1 MAAMEQR
8 SQTQS
13 NSATDGLL
21 SIEKVVIGVT
31 FDVDF
36 LDGFEDNVPQFFHS
50 DFLGGRNEYHLAV
63 NAFESFP
70 QASDLILTGGT
81 EGFLLHAV
89 DFVEY
94 EHGRFVVA
102 PNLSQGAFDNG
113 KVLFKL
119 RMTYVDHMQQQI
131 AFPRLVQR

>member
-1 MAAMEQR
+1 MEQR

-21 SIEKVVIGVT
+21 SIEKVVVGVT

-81 EGFLLHAV
+81 EGLLLHTV

-102 PNLSQGAFDNG
+102 PNFSQGAFDNG
-113 KVLFKL
+113 EVLFKL
-119 RMTYVDHMQQQI
+119 RMTDVDDMQQQI
-131 AFPRLVQR
+131 AFSRLVQG